1 VSPHDSS
8 VLDAPAPE
16 MMLRT
21 RDDLRNLAIVAHV
34 DHGKTT
40 LVDAMLHQSGAFRAN
55 EAVAD
60 RVMDSMDL
68 EREKGITILAKNT
81 SLVWRDERDGS
92 DITLNIVDT
101 PGHADFGGEVER
113 ALTMVDGIVLLV
125 DAAEG
130 PLPQT
135 RFVLRKA
142 LARDL
147 PVILVINKVDRPD
160 ARTEAVVDEVYELFF
175 DLAASEDQI
184 DFPIVY
190 CSGRDGWATL
200 DLAEAETRSDVN
212 EGERHDGGR
221 GTAGL
226 QPLAEVLVDTIPAPT
241 YHEGAPLQ
249 AWVTNLDASP
259 YLGRLALLR
268 IFEGTLRKG
277 QSVAWCRSD
286 GTVARARIAELF
298 LTEHLDRVSV
308 DEARQGDL
316 VAVAG
321 IDDVTIGE
329 TLADPDD
336 PRPLPVISVDE
347 PALSMTLGIN
357 TSPLAGREGKKL
369 TARLVKNRLDAEL
382 VGNVSMRVKS
392 TDRPDAWEVHARGEL
407 QLAIL
412 VEQMRREGFELTVG
426 KPEVLTREI
435 DGQLCEPVERVT
447 IDVPEQHLGAVTQL
461 LAARKGRMQNMITS
475 GWVRLDYLVPARG
488 LIGFRTE
495 FLTETRGTGVLNHT
509 FEGHEPWA
517 GEIRARAQGVLVA
530 DRTGPA
536 TTYAML
542 NLQDR
547 ATMMVGPATEVYC
560 GMIVGENS
568 RAGDMDVNI
577 CKEKKL
583 TNVRASSADETVKLT
598 PYRNLSLEGA
608 LEFIDADECVEVTPA
623 HIRLRKVDLDPTSRG
638 REAKRRSLAS

>member
-1 VSPHDSS
+1 VSPSS
-8 VLDAPAPE
+8 TSLLDAPAVS
-16 MMLRT
+16 T

-40 LVDAMLHQSGAFRAN
+40 LVDSMLHQSGAFRAN
-55 EAVAD
+55 QAVAE

-81 SLVWRDERDGS
+81 SLVWNDRRTGD

-142 LARDL
+142 LARNL

-175 DLAASEDQI
+175 DLDASEHQI

-200 DLAEAETRSDVN
+200 DLAEAEA
-212 EGERHDGGR
+212 GRHGDD
-221 GTAGL
+221 L
-226 QPLAEVLVDTIPAPT
+226 QPFAEVLIDTIPAPT

-259 YLGRLALLR
+259 YLGRLALVR

-277 QSVAWCRSD
+277 QSVAWCRAD
-286 GTVARARIAELF
+286 GTVSRARVAELF

-308 DEARQGDL
+308 EEARQGDL

-321 IDDVTIGE
+321 IEDVTIGE

-336 PRPLPVISVDE
+336 PRPLPVITVDE

-382 VGNVSMRVKS
+382 VGNVSIRVKS
-392 TDRPDAWEVHARGEL
+392 TDRPDSWEVQARGEL

-426 KPEVLTREI
+426 KPEVLTREV
-435 DGQLCEPVERVT
+435 DGVVHEPVERVT
-447 IDVPEQHLGAVTQL
+447 IDVPDTHLGAVTQL
-461 LAARKGRMQNMITS
+461 LAARKGRMQNMIGS

-509 FEGHEPWA
+509 FEGYEPWA

-547 ATMMVGPATEVYC
+547 ATMMVGPTTEVYC

-598 PYRNLSLEGA
+598 PHRQLSLEGA
-608 LEFIDADECVEVTPA
+608 LEFIDSGECVEVTPL
-623 HIRLRKVDLDPTSRG
+623 HTRLRKVDLDPTSRA